1 MSIFEES
8 DLPRNVICSISR
20 RYEQYPIVRPPSTRL
35 VKKHVKHTQMT
46 EMIES
51 ILNHLLIV
59 LLVLPPFVLLY
70 IMIPLKLL
78 LGLKMNVLANAFAMG
93 AMSGYMYK
101 KKNHSDGGG
110 GTSLQQL
117 QSFVISSGFPFW
129 FPILLNSAGI
139 FGGVG
144 HTASVNKL
152 KEKEAEVKDGSLD
165 KSDNDNDSY
174 MDNIS
179 DESDEL
185 VDNLRRPEIQGR
197 RFKMKK
203 KAVL

>member
-1 MSIFEES
+1 M
-8 DLPRNVICSISR
+8 PKNVTCSISH
-20 RYEQYPIVRPPSTRL
+20 RYDQYPIVRPPNTGA
-35 VKKHVKHTQMT
+35 VKKHVKYTQMT

-51 ILNHLLIV
+51 ILNHLLVV

-101 KKNHSDGGG
+101 KKHHSDGGG
-110 GTSLQQL
+110 TTLQQL

-144 HTASVNKL
+144 HTASVDKL
-152 KEKEAEVKDGSLD
+152 KEKVAEVKDDSLD
-165 KSDNDNDSY
+165 KSDNDNYSY
-174 MDNIS
+174 VDNIS

-185 VDNLRRPEIQGR
+185 VDNLSRPEIQGR
-197 RFKMKK
+197 RFKMKNL
-203 KAVL
+203 AVL